1 VSIAPGASTA
11 AYLALWDNAREVLD
25 AWAPPDAGQARLRD
39 EFLVLLQQGSAAVR
53 RDGGPAHLTAGVI
66 VLDPELRHVLLTHHR
81 KADAWFQFGG
91 HLEPV
96 DQTLHAAAV
105 REGREESG
113 LAGLTVLP
121 DVVHLDRHAL
131 PASFGSCREHL
142 DVRFAAVADRTS
154 RHAVSEESLDV
165 RWWPVEA
172 LPPGAAADLGP
183 LIKAALVQLSRPD
196 ARTGG
201 EHRDASREAP
211 SRS

>member
-1 VSIAPGASTA
+1 MSVAQGASTA
-11 AYLALWDNAREVLD
+11 AYLALWDDAREVLA
-25 AWAPPDAGQARLRD
+25 AWAPPDPGQARLRD
-39 EFLVLLQQGSAAVR
+39 EFLALLEQGPSAVR

-66 VLDPELRHVLLTHHR
+66 VLDPGLRHVLLTHHR

-96 DQTLHAAAV
+96 DQTLHGAAI

-142 DVRFAAVADRTS
+142 DVRFAAVADPRS

-183 LIKAALVQLSRPD
+183 LIEAALVQLSPLD
-196 ARTGG
+196 GPTEGG
-201 EHRDASREAP
+201 HRDGSREAR

>member
-11 AYLALWDNAREVLD
+11 AYLALWDNAREVLA

-96 DQTLHAAAV
+96 DPTLHAAAV

-113 LAGLTVLP
+113 IAGLTVLP

-165 RWWPVEA
+165 RWWPVDD
-172 LPPGAAADLGP
+172 LPPETRHEIEPLVLAARRLLG
-183 LIKAALVQLSRPD
+183 
-196 ARTGG
+196 
-201 EHRDASREAP
+201 
-211 SRS
+211 